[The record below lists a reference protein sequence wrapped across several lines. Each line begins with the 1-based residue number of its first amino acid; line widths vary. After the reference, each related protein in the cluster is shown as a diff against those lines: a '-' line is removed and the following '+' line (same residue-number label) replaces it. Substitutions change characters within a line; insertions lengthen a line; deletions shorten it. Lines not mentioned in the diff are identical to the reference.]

1 MMKCIN
7 EKSPIKNNIF
17 GSEETSEENVLK
29 KDSYPGK
36 LNDILDNLN
45 TIFKDKNL
53 KELGKVTESQE
64 ISQLANMLYTEME
77 IFISTH

>member
-1 MMKCIN
+1 MKCVN
-7 EKSPIKNNIF
+7 QKSSNKNNIF
-17 GSEETSEENVLK
+17 GNEETSEELVWK

-36 LNDILDNLN
+36 LNDIMDNLN
-45 TIFKDKNL
+45 NIFKDKNL
-53 KELGKVTESQE
+53 KELGKVTDSQE